1 MTQKNP
7 HPSRRMLSVRVKTA
21 AKRKISS
28 TRWLARQLNDPYVQE
43 AKSRGFRSRAAFK
56 LEQLDDKYSLLKP
69 GMKVVDLGAAP
80 GGWTQIA
87 VARAKPAQTGGC
99 VVGID
104 LLPIDPIPDSILIEG
119 DFMEGDAPDKLKTLI
134 GGEADFVMSDMAPYT
149 MGHRQTDHLRVMAL
163 VEAAYAFAFE
173 VLKPGGI
180 FLAKLFQGNA
190 EEDLLRTLK
199 RDFEKVRHVKPD
211 ASRKESSEVYV
222 LATGFRG
229 KHPS

>member
-1 MTQKNP
+1 
-7 HPSRRMLSVRVKTA
+7 MLAVRVKTA

-56 LEQLDDKYSLLKP
+56 LEQMDEQHHLLKR
-69 GMKVVDLGAAP
+69 GMRVVDLGAAP

-87 VARAKPAQTGGC
+87 VDRVQPEKSGGC
-99 VVGID
+99 VIGID
-104 LLPIDPIPDSILIEG
+104 LLPIDPIPGATLLVG
-119 DFMEGDAPDKLKTLI
+119 DFMDNDAPDKLKSLL
-134 GGEADFVMSDMAPYT
+134 GGEADIVMSDMAPYT

-163 VEAAYAFAFE
+163 VEAACMFAQE
-173 VLKPGGI
+173 TLKPGGT

-190 EEDLLRTLK
+190 EGDLLASLR
-199 RDFEKVRHVKPD
+199 RDFEKVRHLKPD
-211 ASRKESSEVYV
+211 ASRKESSEVYI

-229 KHPS
+229 RKP